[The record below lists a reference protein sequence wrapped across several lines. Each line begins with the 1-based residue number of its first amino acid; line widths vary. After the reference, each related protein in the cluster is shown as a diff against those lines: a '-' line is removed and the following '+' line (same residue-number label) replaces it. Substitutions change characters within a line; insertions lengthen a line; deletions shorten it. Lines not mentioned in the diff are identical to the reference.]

1 MLPIEP
7 LTVMVVVDPLQTV
20 AAAAAAVPPTLSGLT
35 VTNELLLTAEAQ
47 TPLVTSA
54 LYYVLVVKL
63 GVVYVS
69 VVPPV
74 PPDTIAQPLFPVL
87 DCCH

>member
-20 AAAAAAVPPTLSGLT
+20 AAAAAAAPPTLSGFT

-54 LYYVLVVKL
+54 L
-63 GVVYVS
+63 
-69 VVPPV
+69 
-74 PPDTIAQPLFPVL
+74 
-87 DCCH
+87 